1 VSVTN
6 GHRALSPPCG
16 FPEPRWDGIV
26 SSFKGYLEGVGMAAR
41 QVARAEVTVDASP
54 EEAFALF
61 TEDIGLWWRRDTPYW
76 NDRERGLSVRI
87 EPGVGGRFVEVYDL
101 ETGSGME
108 VGRVTAWEPGRRL
121 ALSWT
126 QVGWPQGAS
135 TELEITFEP
144 ADEGTSVRLE
154 HRGFERVP
162 GAIDFIAGYDAG
174 WKEVLGWFAEHAD
187 AHAR

>member
-1 VSVTN
+1 MTTTN
-6 GHRALSPPCG
+6 GHRPLSLPWG
-16 FPEPRWDGIV
+16 FPAPSWDGGL
-26 SSFKGYLEGVGMAAR
+26 SSFKSYAEGVGMAAR
-41 QVARAEVTVDASP
+41 QAARAEVTVEASP

-87 EPGVGGRFVEVYDL
+87 EPGEGGRFIEVYEL

-121 ALSWT
+121 ALTWT

-135 TELEITFEP
+135 TQLEITFEP
-144 ADEGTSVRLE
+144 VADGTRVRLQ
-154 HRGFERVP
+154 HTGFERVP
-162 GAIDFIAGYDAG
+162 GAIDFIAGYDSG
-174 WKEVLGWFAEHAD
+174 WKEVLGWYAEHAST
-187 AHAR
+187 HAR